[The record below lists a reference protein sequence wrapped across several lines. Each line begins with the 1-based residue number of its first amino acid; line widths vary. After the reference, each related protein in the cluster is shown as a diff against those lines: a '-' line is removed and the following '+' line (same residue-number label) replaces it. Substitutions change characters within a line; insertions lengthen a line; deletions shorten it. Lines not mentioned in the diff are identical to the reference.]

1 MTILKIIIKLADSP
15 NQSTPSQT
23 LPRIVPKRQKTRTGR
38 ALEVME
44 LTGVEP
50 VSKLGI
56 NTPLIHRFSFSSPRS
71 GNPTLCPVGRTPG
84 FDLKLVSNPI
94 NETKSIRWGYSSIVN
109 GVESEAL
116 EPRLKGYLGSN
127 WCGFTREGFDVVCI
141 YLF

>member
-1 MTILKIIIKLADSP
+1 MDSKQRRKYPWTCSISPLAYHYP
-15 NQSTPSQT
+15 
-23 LPRIVPKRQKTRTGR
+23 PKHSKTRTGR
-38 ALEVME
+38 VLGDME

-71 GNPTLCPVGRTPG
+71 GNPTLCPVGRTPRFG
-84 FDLKLVSNPI
+84 LKLVSNPI

-116 EPRLKGYLGSN
+116 EPELKGYFRQQLVQLYERR
-127 WCGFTREGFDVVCI
+127 F
-141 YLF
+141 

>member
-1 MTILKIIIKLADSP
+1 
-15 NQSTPSQT
+15 
-23 LPRIVPKRQKTRTGR
+23 
-38 ALEVME
+38 ME

-50 VSKLGI
+50 VSKLDI

-84 FDLKLVSNPI
+84 FNLKLVSNPI

-127 WCGFTREGFDVVCI
+127 WCSFTREGFDVVCI